1 MEGYPT
7 DNGQALLD
15 QAKQAWQRDDVHAA
29 LQLCDRTAL
38 LGPTWRYQAAIL
50 RGDILMALG
59 DAAGALSS
67 YESVADPAVVDGQ
80 IDAARGLALLE
91 LGQFA
96 EAENALSSALRQ
108 MPEHVDVLIA
118 LGLIA
123 EIHRNGHETE
133 LYRRARRLAPERF
146 GLMPRLNQK
155 DFETVIANALA
166 QLPGTLQHEMKKI
179 PVLVTDVPHREE
191 LLLYKPAASPS
202 GFGMW
207 LILDIHQQGIHM
219 TQHGDQTAILLF
231 KRNLERASTDKIQ
244 LQENIRSFVHDLLE
258 QHIEPKL
265 RRIP

>member
-1 MEGYPT
+1 MEGNPT
-7 DNGQALLD
+7 DNGQVLLE

-29 LQLCDRTAL
+29 LQLCDRAAL
-38 LGPTWRYQAAIL
+38 LGDTCRYQAALL
-50 RGDILMALG
+50 RGDILFSLG

-67 YESVADPAVVDGQ
+67 YESVADPSVDDGK

-108 MPEHVDVLIA
+108 MPENVDVLLA
-118 LGLIA
+118 LALIA
-123 EIHRNGHETE
+123 EIHRNGHEIE

-155 DFETVIANALA
+155 DFETVIESALHA
-166 QLPGTLQHEMKKI
+166 LPSFFQHEMKRI
-179 PVLVTDVPHREE
+179 PVLVTEVPHREE
-191 LLLYKPAASPS
+191 LLLYDPPASPT

-207 LILDIHQQGIHM
+207 ILLDLEAQGPNPS
-219 TQHGDQTAILLF
+219 QPASRSAILLF
-231 KRNLERASTDKIQ
+231 KRNLERASLDKPC
-244 LQENIRSFVHDLLE
+244 LQENIRIFIQELLE

-265 RRIP
+265 SHLS